1 MLDHFFP
8 VLPASSKAATIS
20 FLRHAEMKHGRIAMI
35 GFWGYMV
42 QASGIHFPWATEA
55 NGFPPASLSPPEQ
68 WEVFSPFG
76 KFQLFFFI
84 GCLELWSEAA
94 PGAPHY
100 MRGGGVPGKFP
111 PFVGENGERLPF
123 LPIDL
128 WDPTGATQS
137 MTPEVNPSLL
147 GRALAVIQAPW
158 FCTAPPP
165 PSRNIDAS
173 VCRT

>member
-1 MLDHFFP
+1 
-8 VLPASSKAATIS
+8 
-20 FLRHAEMKHGRIAMI
+20 MKHGRIAMI

-84 GCLELWSEAA
+84 GCLEFWSEAA

-111 PFVGENGERLPF
+111 PFVGKNGERLPF

-147 GRALAVIQAPW
+147 GRALAVIQAP
-158 FCTAPPP
+158 
-165 PSRNIDAS
+165 
-173 VCRT
+173 